1 MEKTKKG
8 AVSMKLSPVKKLVF
22 TAACVALC
30 VVLPLAFHTIP
41 NAGTVFLPMHIPVL
55 LCGLVCGWPYGL
67 VTGLMG
73 PMLSSIITGMPPA
86 AMLPS
91 MMVEC
96 GVYGL
101 VTGLMMKY
109 IRTGKLLPD
118 LYISMLTAMAL
129 GRVVSGLAK
138 ALIFTPGT
146 APFAWVTT
154 SLVAGIPGIVIQLV
168 LMPLVI
174 FALTRARLIPVRYL
188 KGETV

>member
-1 MEKTKKG
+1 MFL
-8 AVSMKLSPVKKLVF
+8 AVGLI
-22 TAACVALC
+22 
-30 VVLPLAFHTIP
+30 LPFLTGQIKQI
-41 NAGTVFLPMHIPVL
+41 GDMLLPMHLPVM

-73 PMLSSIITGMPPA
+73 PLLSSIITGMPPA

-129 GRVVSGLAK
+129 GRIVSGLAK

-154 SLVAGIPGIVIQLV
+154 SLVTGIPGIVIQLV

-174 FALTRARLIPVRYL
+174 FALTQARLIPVRYS
-188 KGETV
+188 KGESK